1 MRTRM
6 TLTIGIVGGTGHAG
20 GELCRLLLNHPG
32 VGTVL
37 PTARGG
43 EDLERVHPNLLGSGL
58 AFTTVEQL
66 RERAGELDVVFF
78 CTPSGEAM
86 RAAPYFLE
94 RGVKVVDVSADF
106 RFADADRYREVYGEE
121 HASPQLL
128 PEAVYGVTELYR
140 DRVAAARLVAN
151 PGCYAITT
159 VLGLAPLLRSG
170 LADLDTAIHLAAVN
184 GTSGAGNKP
193 KTEIMHAEA
202 FASMLPYSL
211 EGHRHAPELETQLA
225 PLAGR
230 APVVDMTTAHGNFVR
245 GIYIQASVAV
255 RAEARAGLDRAALL
269 DLYREHYAD
278 EHFVRVNTF
287 AKQGKLNAKEYGV
300 YPSLT
305 SVAGSN
311 FCHIGVDYDPVRGF
325 AKVVAVTDNLVK
337 GAAGS
342 AIQNMNLM
350 FGLDER
356 AGLGHYGL

>member
-1 MRTRM
+1 M
-6 TLTIGIVGGTGHAG
+6 TLNIGIVGGTGHSG
-20 GELCRLLLNHPG
+20 GELCRLLLNHPAT
-32 VGTVL
+32 GTIL
-37 PTARGG
+37 PTARNG
-43 EDLERVHPNLLGSGL
+43 EELERVHPNLLGSGL
-58 AFTTVEQL
+58 RFLTVEQL
-66 RERAGELDVVFF
+66 RDRADELDVVFF

-86 RAAPYFLE
+86 RSAPYFLE
-94 RGVKVVDVSADF
+94 RGVKAVDVSADF
-106 RFADADRYREVYGEE
+106 RFADADRYKAVYGEP
-121 HASPQLL
+121 HASPQWL

-140 DRVAAARLVAN
+140 EQVAAARLVAN

-193 KTEIMHAEA
+193 VTDVMHAEA

-211 EGHRHAPELETQLA
+211 EGHRHAPELETHLA

-230 APVVDMTTAHGNFVR
+230 ELCVDMTTAHGNFIR
-245 GIYIQASVAV
+245 GIYIQASVRI
-255 RAEARAGLDRAALL
+255 RADARTGVDRAALL
-269 DLYREHYAD
+269 DLYRDHYAD
-278 EHFVRVNTF
+278 EHFVQVNSF
-287 AKQGKLNAKEYGV
+287 AKQGRLNSKEYGV
-300 YPSLT
+300 YPSLNAVT
-305 SVAGSN
+305 GSN

-325 AKVVAVTDNLVK
+325 AKVIAVTDNLVK

-342 AIQNMNLM
+342 AIQNMNVM